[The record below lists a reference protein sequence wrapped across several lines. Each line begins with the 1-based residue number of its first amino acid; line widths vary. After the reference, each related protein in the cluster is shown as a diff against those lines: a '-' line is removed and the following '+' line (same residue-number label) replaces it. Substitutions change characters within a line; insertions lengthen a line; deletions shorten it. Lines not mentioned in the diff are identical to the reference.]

1 MAISRNLLLWASK
14 NEWMTGHVPNY
25 KFVQNAL
32 KKFMPGESPTDALN
46 ATRRLLK
53 HNISTTFT
61 YLGENINDLSEADI
75 SAHHYLDLI
84 ERINNEKLD
93 IELSLKLTQIGLDL
107 SLEKTLEFFKE
118 ITQKAKQYNI
128 NIFIDI
134 EDSSYVDKTIDF
146 YKAIKENYD
155 NVGLCLQS
163 YLFRTMNDIKA
174 MIDINPWI
182 RLVKGAYNEPGTIAF
197 KKKKDSDQNYFI
209 ISKFFLEQMQERD
222 IRIAFATHDLK
233 LQEHIKKEAK
243 KYELPNDTIEF
254 QMLYGIKER
263 EQISLA
269 LQGYNV
275 RTLIS
280 YGDHWYPWY
289 MRRLAERPANV
300 GFILKN
306 ILGK

>member
-1 MAISRNLLLWASK
+1 
-14 NEWMTGHVPNY
+14 
-25 KFVQNAL
+25 
-32 KKFMPGESPTDALN
+32 
-46 ATRRLLK
+46 
-53 HNISTTFT
+53 
-61 YLGENINDLSEADI
+61 
-75 SAHHYLDLI
+75 
-84 ERINNEKLD
+84 
-93 IELSLKLTQIGLDL
+93 
-107 SLEKTLEFFKE
+107 
-118 ITQKAKQYNI
+118 
-128 NIFIDI
+128 
-134 EDSSYVDKTIDF
+134 VDKTIDF

-182 RLVKGAYNEPGTIAF
+182 RLVKGAYNEPDTIAF

-209 ISKFFLEQMQERD
+209 ISKFLLEQMQERD

-243 KYELPNDTIEF
+243 KYELPNDKIEF